1 MIAAKRAVSEEE
13 KKTPGDNAAPSGSG
27 AGAKVSGVARDNGHG
42 SKGEELKKS
51 GSEGGDG
58 IEAGEGREEREEEE
72 EEEEEWEQVG
82 PKNKST
88 ITRQVCTCACTC
100 MLDSFTLNMCMCMLV
115 FDLALL
121 ETN

>member
-13 KKTPGDNAAPSGSG
+13 KRKTGDNTAPSGSG
-27 AGAKVSGVARDNGHG
+27 AGAKASGVAGDKGRD

-58 IEAGEGREEREEEE
+58 SEGGEEREEG

-88 ITRQVCTCACTC
+88 ITRQVCTCTCMYTC
-100 MLDSFTLNMCMCMLV
+100 MLDSFTLKMCMCTCKCL
-115 FDLALL
+115 
-121 ETN
+121 T